1 MTDEQQLQQDIIQY
15 TDASLLPLADI
26 NAFRQNLA
34 AYIHSLINTD
44 FNKLIH
50 ILYRLDISEKKLK
63 ALLASEPATDAGLLI
78 AGMMIERQL
87 EKIKLRQQF
96 KQDDSSIAEEDKW

>member
-15 TDASLLPLADI
+15 TEASLVAEAGIDVFKQKLS
-26 NAFRQNLA
+26 
-34 AYIHSLINTD
+34 AYINGLINTD
-44 FNKLIH
+44 FNKLIY

-63 ALLASEPATDAGLLI
+63 TLLASQPAADAGQLI

-87 EKIKLRQQF
+87 EKIELRRQF
-96 KQDDSSIAEEDKW
+96 KQDSSKIAEDDKW